1 MSDAMR
7 NSRAHRFRRISD
19 GSAAAAVPRGDG
31 GGAHLRPCLRL
42 LNDSQRD
49 REDLRQAQRGHR
61 LGNREYHADR
71 FDISPFEALPPSA
84 GRME

>member
-7 NSRAHRFRRISD
+7 NSRAHRFRRTSD

-42 LNDSQRD
+42 LS
-49 REDLRQAQRGHR
+49 QAQRRHR
-61 LGNREYHADR
+61 LGDREYHADR
-71 FDISPFEALPPSA
+71 FDISPFEALPSSA

>member
-19 GSAAAAVPRGDG
+19 GSAAAAAVPRGDG

-42 LNDSQRD
+42 LSDSQRD
-49 REDLRQAQRGHR
+49 REDLRQAQRAHH
-61 LGNREYHADR
+61 LGT
-71 FDISPFEALPPSA
+71 EASRRTVARP
-84 GRME
+84 